1 MKMLRS
7 CALALGMALAVGLS
21 AACSVMSA
29 VLDPLARYLVAGVE
43 RLASGVEKLH
53 RQLAHN
59 RNESAEPFL
68 GMSSGLSREG
78 HGYRQASAM
87 KQLFGLA
94 PAGI

>member
-7 CALALGMALAVGLS
+7 CAMALGLALASALSG
-21 AACSVMSA
+21 ACSVMSA
-29 VLDPLARYLVAGVE
+29 VVKPLVRYLAVGVE
-43 RLASGVEKLH
+43 RLASGVDKLH
-53 RQLAHN
+53 RELAQKFS
-59 RNESAEPFL
+59 ESAEPAM
-68 GMSSGLSREG
+68 GVSSGLSREG